1 MLFVP
6 CCRIFEIPI
15 MASSS
20 PTHFSLSLDPS
31 SSSTSL
37 LNLQT
42 QRTILGSKDKSKDFE
57 KTQLRIP
64 VSFRKK
70 AVNLQMMASGK
81 SPGLTQEANDRTYEA
96 TIDREDNAGVF
107 DDMKQR
113 FLAFK
118 KLKYMDNL
126 EHFKKLADAQAP
138 KFLVIACADSR
149 VCPSAV
155 LGFQPGEAFTVRN
168 IANLVPSYES
178 GPTETKAALEFSVN
192 TLNVENILVI
202 GHSRCGGIQALMGM
216 QGEGDSRSFIHNWVI
231 VGKKA
236 KESTKA
242 VASNLHFDHQC
253 QHCEKASIN
262 HSLER
267 LLGYPWIEEK
277 VRKGSLSL
285 HGGYYDFVNCTFEKW
300 TVDYGESRGKKEG
313 SGIAV
318 KNRSVW

>member
-1 MLFVP
+1 
-6 CCRIFEIPI
+6 
-15 MASSS
+15 MASQFHISY
-20 PTHFSLSLDPS
+20 DP

-37 LNLQT
+37 LSLYT
-42 QRTILGSKDKSKDFE
+42 QQLIFRSSDKVKDFE
-57 KTQLRIP
+57 KAQLRIP
-64 VSFRKK
+64 SSFRRK
-70 AVNLQMMASGK
+70 AANLQTMASGK
-81 SPGLTQEANDRTYEA
+81 TPGLTQEANDFTTFEA
-96 TIDREDNAGVF
+96 SADRENNNDVF

-178 GPTETKAALEFSVN
+178 GPTETKAALQFSVN
-192 TLNVENILVI
+192 TLEVENILVI
-202 GHSRCGGIQALMGM
+202 GHSRCGGIQALMSM
-216 QGEGDSRSFIHNWVI
+216 EDEGDSRSFIHNWVV

-300 TVDYGESRGKKEG
+300 TVDYGGSRGKNEG

>member
-1 MLFVP
+1 MILLLP
-6 CCRIFEIPI
+6 R
-15 MASSS
+15 
-20 PTHFSLSLDPS
+20 LSFL
-31 SSSTSL
+31 SSTPNHRDKVNEFERTQL
-37 LNLQT
+37 RTPALFRRKAANLQT
-42 QRTILGSKDKSKDFE
+42 
-57 KTQLRIP
+57 
-64 VSFRKK
+64 
-70 AVNLQMMASGK
+70 MASGK
-81 SPGLTQEANDRTYEA
+81 TPGLTHNDFTTYEA
-96 TIDREDNAGVF
+96 IVDRENNTDVF

-113 FLAFK
+113 FLSFK

-178 GPTETKAALEFSVN
+178 GPTETKAALQFSVN
-192 TLNVENILVI
+192 TLEVENILII
-202 GHSRCGGIQALMGM
+202 GHSRCGGIQALMSM
-216 QGEGDSRSFIHNWVI
+216 EDEGDSRSFIHNWVV

-253 QHCEKASIN
+253 QHCEKTSIN

-300 TVDYGESRGKKEG
+300 TVDYEGSRGKNEG

>member
-1 MLFVP
+1 
-6 CCRIFEIPI
+6 
-15 MASSS
+15 
-20 PTHFSLSLDPS
+20 
-31 SSSTSL
+31 
-37 LNLQT
+37 
-42 QRTILGSKDKSKDFE
+42 
-57 KTQLRIP
+57 
-64 VSFRKK
+64 
-70 AVNLQMMASGK
+70 
-81 SPGLTQEANDRTYEA
+81 
-96 TIDREDNAGVF
+96 
-107 DDMKQR
+107 MKQR

-149 VCPSAV
+149 VCPSAI

-178 GPTETKAALEFSVN
+178 GPTETKAALQFSVN
-192 TLNVENILVI
+192 TLEVENILVI
-202 GHSRCGGIQALMGM
+202 GHSRCGGIQALMSM
-216 QGEGDSRSFIHNWVI
+216 EGEGDSRSFIHDWVI

-253 QHCEKASIN
+253 QHCEKTSIN

-300 TVDYGESRGKKEG
+300 TVDYGSKKEV

-318 KNRSVW
+318 KNRSIW

>member
-1 MLFVP
+1 
-6 CCRIFEIPI
+6 
-15 MASSS
+15 MAAY
-20 PTHFSLSLDPS
+20 HFSISYDP

-37 LNLQT
+37 FSLHT
-42 QRTILGSKDKSKDFE
+42 QISIFHSSEKVKDLE
-57 KTQLRIP
+57 KTQLRFP
-64 VSFRKK
+64 ASFRRK
-70 AVNLQMMASGK
+70 AANLQTMASGK
-81 SPGLTQEANDRTYEA
+81 TPGLTQEANDFTYEA
-96 TIDREDNAGVF
+96 TVDRDNNTDVVF

-118 KLKYMDNL
+118 KLNYMDNL
-126 EHFKKLADAQAP
+126 EHFKKLADAQSP

-178 GPTETKAALEFSVN
+178 GPTETKAALQFSVN
-192 TLNVENILVI
+192 TLEVENILVI
-202 GHSRCGGIQALMGM
+202 GHSRCGGIQALMSM
-216 QGEGDSRSFIHNWVI
+216 EDEGDSRSFIHNWVI

-300 TVDYGESRGKKEG
+300 TVDYEGSRGKKEG
-313 SGIAV
+313 SEIAV

>member
-1 MLFVP
+1 MLLRCFVP
-6 CCRIFEIPI
+6 CCPIFEIPNFQL
-15 MASSS
+15 MAS
-20 PTHFSLSLDPS
+20 HFSISYDP

-37 LNLQT
+37 LSLHTQQT
-42 QRTILGSKDKSKDFE
+42 IFRSNDKVNEFE
-57 KTQLRIP
+57 RTQLRIP
-64 VSFRKK
+64 ALFRGK
-70 AVNLQMMASGK
+70 AANLQTMASGNT
-81 SPGLTQEANDRTYEA
+81 PGLTQEANNCTYEA
-96 TIDREDNAGVF
+96 IVDGENNTDVF

-178 GPTETKAALEFSVN
+178 GPTETKAALQFSVN
-192 TLNVENILVI
+192 TLEVENILVI
-202 GHSRCGGIQALMGM
+202 GHSRCGGIQALMSM
-216 QGEGDSRSFIHNWVI
+216 EGEGDSRSFIHDW
-231 VGKKA
+231 
-236 KESTKA
+236 T
-242 VASNLHFDHQC
+242 
-253 QHCEKASIN
+253 SIN

-267 LLGYPWIEEK
+267 LLGYPWIEER

-300 TVDYGESRGKKEG
+300 TVDYGSKKEG

-318 KNRSVW
+318 KNQSVW

>member
-1 MLFVP
+1 
-6 CCRIFEIPI
+6 
-15 MASSS
+15 MAATPTRFSISSD
-20 PTHFSLSLDPS
+20 HS
-31 SSSTSL
+31 SYTSL

-42 QRTILGSKDKSKDFE
+42 QSIFGSKHNSKDFE
-57 KTQLRIP
+57 KTHLRIHTC
-64 VSFRKK
+64 FRRKS
-70 AVNLQMMASGK
+70 VNLKVMASGK
-81 SPGLTQEANDRTYEA
+81 THEANEFTNGGV
-96 TIDREDNAGVF
+96 TIDTDTSKTDVF

-118 KLKYMDNL
+118 KLKYLDNL
-126 EHFKKLADAQAP
+126 EHYKNLADAQAP

-192 TLNVENILVI
+192 TLNVENILIV

-216 QGEGDSRSFIHNWVI
+216 KDEVESSSFIHNWVI
-231 VGKKA
+231 TGKKA

-242 VASNLHFDHQC
+242 VASDLHFDHQC
-253 QHCEKASIN
+253 QHCEKTSIN

-277 VRKGSLSL
+277 VRKGSLRL

-300 TVDYGESRGKKEG
+300 TVDYGEKRGKEEG

-318 KNRSVW
+318 KDRSVWF

>member
-1 MLFVP
+1 
-6 CCRIFEIPI
+6 
-15 MASSS
+15 MAVT
-20 PTHFSLSLDPS
+20 PTRFSISHDPSS

-37 LNLQT
+37 TNLQS
-42 QRTILGSKDKSKDFE
+42 QLIFGSKDNLK
-57 KTQLRIP
+57 KTQLKIP
-64 VSFRKK
+64 ASFRGKS
-70 AVNLQMMASGK
+70 ANLRMMATGK
-81 SPGLTQEANDRTYEA
+81 TSGLTQEANDRTCDV
-96 TIDREDNAGVF
+96 TVDRDNKTDVF

-118 KLKYMDNL
+118 KLKYMDNF
-126 EHFKKLADAQAP
+126 EHYKNLADAQAP

-168 IANLVPSYES
+168 IANLVPPYES
-178 GPTETKAALEFSVN
+178 GPTETKAALEFTVN
-192 TLNVENILVI
+192 VLNVENILVI
-202 GHSRCGGIQALMGM
+202 GHSRCGGIQALMSM
-216 QGEGDSRSFIHNWVI
+216 EDEEDSSSFIKNWVI

-253 QHCEKASIN
+253 QHCEKASLN

-300 TVDYGESRGKKEG
+300 TVDYEGSRGKKEG

-318 KNRSVW
+318 KDKSVWR

>member
-1 MLFVP
+1 
-6 CCRIFEIPI
+6 
-15 MASSS
+15 MAAT
-20 PTHFSLSLDPS
+20 PTHLSISHDLT
-31 SSSTSL
+31 SSTSL
-37 LNLQT
+37 TNLQS
-42 QRTILGSKDKSKDFE
+42 QAIFGSKHCFKEIE

-64 VSFRKK
+64 ASFRRK
-70 AVNLQMMASGK
+70 ALNLQMMASGK
-81 SPGLTQEANDRTYEA
+81 TSGLTQEANGVIT
-96 TIDREDNAGVF
+96 DRENNTDVF

-113 FLAFK
+113 FLSFK

-126 EHFKKLADAQAP
+126 EHYKSLAEAQAP

-149 VCPSAV
+149 VCPSAI

-192 TLNVENILVI
+192 TLNVENILVV

-216 QGEGDSRSFIHNWVI
+216 KDEVDSSSFIHNWV
-231 VGKKA
+231 VTGKKA

-253 QHCEKASIN
+253 QHCEKTSIN

-285 HGGYYDFVNCTFEKW
+285 HGGYYNFVDCTFEKW
-300 TVDYGESRGKKEG
+300 TLDYGASRGKKEG

-318 KNRSVW
+318 KDRSVWC

>member
-1 MLFVP
+1 MLFRCSVP
-6 CCRIFEIPI
+6 CCLRFELSNFPL
-15 MASSS
+15 MASSIS
-20 PTHFSLSLDPS
+20 HDP

-37 LNLQT
+37 FNLQS
-42 QRTILGSKDKSKDFE
+42 QQSIFGYKDKVNDFE
-57 KTQLRIP
+57 KTQLRVP
-64 VSFRKK
+64 ASFREK
-70 AVNLQMMASGK
+70 AANLQMMASGK
-81 SPGLTQEANDRTYEA
+81 TPGLTQEANDCTYEA
-96 TIDREDNAGVF
+96 KIDRDNVF

-126 EHFKKLADAQAP
+126 EHFEKLADAQAP

-168 IANLVPSYES
+168 IANLVPPYES
-178 GPTETKAALEFSVN
+178 GPTETKAALQFSVN
-192 TLNVENILVI
+192 TLEVENILVI

-216 QGEGDSRSFIHNWVI
+216 EEVDSRSFIHNWVI

-253 QHCEKASIN
+253 QHCEKTSIN

-300 TVDYGESRGKKEG
+300 TVDYGGSRGNHEG

-318 KNRSVW
+318 KNRSFW